1 MKPTNV
7 TETPESRR
15 LAENTRLQSQVKY
28 HEDFERAKGKV
39 TQVADDPETVRIL
52 NAHRIISN
60 VAYHGDLERKKQMEE
75 KRVLVPHEGGNV
87 QSSDASSAKAAPQH
101 QTVVHQ
107 QRPQQ
112 QQQQPATSQASMT
125 APAAAGAYLY
135 GSFLVAYPIVRHR
148 KREQVSRRSAT
159 GIVYAATTATTPGS
173 YEQRVRAAQSGAF
186 RKRR

>member
-52 NAHRIISN
+52 NAHRNISN

-75 KRVLVPHEGGNV
+75 KRVLV
-87 QSSDASSAKAAPQH
+87 SLDAN
-101 QTVVHQ
+101 T
-107 QRPQQ
+107 
-112 QQQQPATSQASMT
+112 TTTT
-125 APAAAGAYLY
+125 ADTNGHKIDRPAAVPQPPHPTPTSVPAHTLSGTFR
-135 GSFLVAYPIVRHR
+135 SIFLLLIYILMQPETSLLLLVQLHHR
-148 KREQVSRRSAT
+148 KQ
-159 GIVYAATTATTPGS
+159 
-173 YEQRVRAAQSGAF
+173 
-186 RKRR
+186 

>member
-28 HEDFERAKGKV
+28 HEDFERTKGKV

-75 KRVLVPHEGGNV
+75 KRILVSPDGT
-87 QSSDASSAKAAPQH
+87 AAPQD
-101 QTVVHQ
+101 TNGGSKANSLA
-107 QRPQQ
+107 
-112 QQQQPATSQASMT
+112 QQPASTA
-125 APAAAGAYLY
+125 APASGIPIDSCSCAASFLIYRINSRKAVSHASLSAGGVEAAGA
-135 GSFLVAYPIVRHR
+135 A
-148 KREQVSRRSAT
+148 SA
-159 GIVYAATTATTPGS
+159 AKN
-173 YEQRVRAAQSGAF
+173 Q
-186 RKRR
+186 

>member
-28 HEDFERAKGKV
+28 HEDFERAKGKL

-75 KRVLVPHEGGNV
+75 KRVLVSLDGNSTAGGQDANGHKIDPH
-87 QSSDASSAKAAPQH
+87 QPQD
-101 QTVVHQ
+101 
-107 QRPQQ
+107 R
-112 QQQQPATSQASMT
+112 
-125 APAAAGAYLY
+125 PAAQPLHTFPTPVSSGTLTSICH
-135 GSFLVAYPIVRHR
+135 SF
-148 KREQVSRRSAT
+148 
-159 GIVYAATTATTPGS
+159 
-173 YEQRVRAAQSGAF
+173 
-186 RKRR
+186 